1 MECLYITQFCCN
13 QFNHK
18 VKKFMQSSTVN
29 QSQGLNYTEGAST
42 AHEEHPDHRMFGVVL
57 FLVAESMIFLGLFG
71 AYLIYSSVI
80 PEWPPAGTPELE
92 MLLPGVNSIILI
104 SSSFVMHRGQ
114 SAIKK
119 NDVSGLQ
126 FWFGL
131 TAAMG
136 AIFLAGQL
144 YEYSNLEFGL
154 TTNLFT
160 SCFFVLTGFHGLH
173 VTVGLL
179 LILFVLQRSTRQNH
193 YTSEEHFGVEAS
205 ELYWHFVD
213 VVWVILFGLVYLL

>member
-1 MECLYITQFCCN
+1 
-13 QFNHK
+13 
-18 VKKFMQSSTVN
+18 MQGSTVDE
-29 QSQGLNYTEGAST
+29 SQTLNYTQTEAV
-42 AHEEHPDHRMFGVVL
+42 AQEEEHPDLRMFGVVL
-57 FLVAESMIFLGLFG
+57 FLVAESMIFLGLFS
-71 AYLIYSSVI
+71 AYLIYATVM
-80 PEWPPAGTPELE
+80 PQWPPEGTPELE
-92 MLLPGVNSIILI
+92 LLLPGVNSIILI

-131 TAAMG
+131 TALMG
-136 AIFLAGQL
+136 AIFLGGQL
-144 YEYSNLEFGL
+144 YEYANLEFGL

-160 SCFFVLTGFHGLH
+160 SCFYVLTGFHGLH

-179 LILFVLQRSTRQNH
+179 LILFVLQRSTRQGH